1 MNIFRSVF
9 LVPMLL
15 VLASFAVPAH
25 ADDARIRIVS
35 KTHNFGSLV
44 DAAGET
50 VAVVVP
56 GAVLG
61 DACVASIG
69 VDVVDMIVSCSVVSA
84 GSAEIRLQNESGS
97 TADLA
102 STTIRVFLIPKGTR

>member
-1 MNIFRSVF
+1 MKFLNSMRAVLVAAVF
-9 LVPMLL
+9 AMCVQP
-15 VLASFAVPAH
+15 SFA
-25 ADDARIRIVS
+25 DDVRIRVVS

-50 VAVVVP
+50 VAVTVP

-69 VDVVDMIVSCSVVSA
+69 VDVVDMVVSCSVVA
-84 GSAEIRLQNESGS
+84 ANSAEIRLQNESGS

-102 STTIRVFLIPKGTR
+102 STTIRVFVIPKGTR